1 MPYHD
6 PELDDVTL
14 SERVDLLFDR
24 TPLSLAV
31 ITFAALLFVYIH
43 AAYGPANAIYLWWLG
58 ILMMIVVTRAT
69 LTWLHR
75 NKPDVLNGPK
85 EWLRSVRIVT
95 LLTAACWGSAGIIF
109 YPADHE
115 TLQFFTLLV
124 LAGVAAGAIGT
135 LNSDYPAYRN
145 YIVLV
150 LLPIGLTKAFQNAQ
164 PHPVIGILTLL
175 MMIYLLR
182 AGKSTAKSVTESLR
196 LRYVNDALI
205 KQIAKENDRLISE
218 AETMMGTVLS
228 CAPIA
233 LWAIDKNAVVT
244 YMNGNRLGEQTGLH
258 LPQVGDNL
266 LTAFGDQAQVVY
278 ETQRALDGETFVT
291 EIDLF
296 GHSYEVHY
304 SPHLDENGE
313 QQGAIG
319 VAIDISERKQH
330 EQELSRRAHYDQL
343 TGLPNRNLIMS
354 QIGHAFEHARRHHK
368 HIALL
373 FVDLDN
379 FKIVNDTLGHDA
391 GDQLLRRAAERLRST
406 LREADIAARLSGD
419 EFLIVSENLQRPQD
433 AEIVAHRI
441 VDLFKTPFVIGRQE
455 HYVTSSVGIAVYPQ
469 DGENQTQLLQNADT
483 AMYCAKTRG
492 KNNYCFFTAQ
502 MQANAERHLEIETEL
517 RRALNRGELHLVY
530 QPKVD
535 TRSHIII
542 GAEALLRWTSTKLGQ
557 VSPADFIPVA
567 EAAGLMPEIGNW
579 VLREACREA
588 AQWPILAGQPIQVA
602 VNVSSHQFRDNG
614 LLSKVKKAL
623 ADTGLPAD
631 QLELEITE
639 SVLVQDAPETH
650 TLFEELDNMGV
661 ILSLDD
667 FGTGYSSLS
676 YLKRFPMRVLK
687 IDRSFVKDL
696 GRDHYDDSL
705 VDAIIA
711 MAHSLQ
717 LDIVAEGV
725 ETAEQLLYLQQRS
738 VDMVQGYYFSPGIPS
753 GTFREL
759 LRNPGDLVRP
769 PPSTQP
775 IGLSADAG

>member
-1 MPYHD
+1 MPGHE
-6 PELDDVTL
+6 PVLDDVTL

-31 ITFAALLFVYIH
+31 VAFAALLFTYIH
-43 AAYGPANAIYLWWLG
+43 SVYGPANDSYIWWLS
-58 ILMMIVVTRAT
+58 ILMLT
-69 LTWLHR
+69 LVARTALAWSYR
-75 NKPDVLNGPK
+75 NKREVLAGPRN
-85 EWLRSVRIVT
+85 WLRSVRITT
-95 LLTAACWGSAGIIF
+95 LLTAACWGAAGIIF
-109 YPADHE
+109 YPTGNE

-135 LNSDYPAYRN
+135 LNPDYPAYRN
-145 YIVLV
+145 YVILV
-150 LLPIGLTKAFQNAQ
+150 LLPIGLTKTSQGIQ
-164 PHPVIGILTLL
+164 PHLVIGVLTLV

-182 AGKSTAKSVTESLR
+182 AGKNTAKSIAESLR
-196 LRYVNDALI
+196 LHHVNAALVE
-205 KQIAKENDRLISE
+205 QLAKDKDRLMSE

-233 LWAIDKNAVVT
+233 LWAIDKDAVVT
-244 YMNGNRLGEQTGLH
+244 YMNGNRLGEQTGLR
-258 LPQVGDNL
+258 LPRTGDNL
-266 LTAFGDQAQVVY
+266 LKAFSEHAQVVY
-278 ETQRALDGETFVT
+278 ETQRALDGETFVA
-291 EIDLF
+291 EIDMF

-304 SPHLDENGE
+304 SPHFDENGM

-319 VAIDISERKQH
+319 VAIDISERKRH
-330 EQELSRRAHYDQL
+330 EQELSRRAHYDEL

-354 QIGHAFEHARRHHK
+354 QIGHAFEHARRHYE

-373 FVDLDN
+373 FIDLDN
-379 FKIVNDTLGHDA
+379 FKSVNDTLGHDA
-391 GDQLLRRAAERLRST
+391 GDQLLRRAAKRLRST

-441 VDLFKTPFVIGRQE
+441 VDLFKKPFVIGRQE

-469 DGENQTQLLQNADT
+469 DGETQVKLLQNADT

-492 KNNYCFFTAQ
+492 KNNYCFFTAK
-502 MQANAERHLEIETEL
+502 MQANAEKHLEIETEL
-517 RRALNRGELHLVY
+517 RRALNRGEMHLVY

-535 TRSHIII
+535 TRSHHVI
-542 GAEALLRWTSTKLGQ
+542 GAEALLRWTSAKLGE

-567 EAAGLMPEIGNW
+567 ESTGLMPEIGEW

-588 AQWPILAGQPIQVA
+588 AQWPILAGQPVQVA
-602 VNVSSHQFRDNG
+602 VNVSSHQFRDQG
-614 LLSKVKKAL
+614 FLSKIEKAL
-623 ADTGLPAD
+623 ADTGLPAS

-639 SVLVQDAPETH
+639 GVLVQDAPETH
-650 TLFEELDNMGV
+650 TLFKELDNIGV
-661 ILSLDD
+661 TLSLDD

-738 VDMVQGYYFSPGIPS
+738 VDMVQGYYFSPGVP
-753 GTFREL
+753 GGRFREL
-759 LRNPGDLVRP
+759 LRNAGELARP
-769 PPSTQP
+769 LPSRQP
-775 IGLSADAG
+775 MALSADTG